1 MLNVIY
7 KYSFFGII
15 MIFFIISGCKQS
27 EKDFTHSAAPK
38 IVDNVTEPSD
48 MAQGPLIKQFCPQT
62 EDLIKQETF
71 WTTKDQRN
79 RWKSYTP
86 STASKVQG
94 FLGAQWA
101 GIKIGKII
109 CLYQTNEAVT
119 FPLAVEQVSS
129 QPILEP
135 GGSGWSAL
143 TKNHRF
149 CKSTSVADCSFFPN
163 PQRDDS
169 NIYKDI
175 VYNPKAADG
184 L

>member
-1 MLNVIY
+1 MFNVIY
-7 KYSFFGII
+7 KYSFLGIVVV
-15 MIFFIISGCKQS
+15 FFTISGCKQS
-27 EKDFTHSAAPK
+27 ENDFTHSAAPQT
-38 IVDNVTEPSD
+38 IDNITEPSD

-71 WTTKDQRN
+71 CTTKDN

-86 STASKVQG
+86 STASKVQS

-129 QPILEP
+129 QSILEP
-135 GGSGWSAL
+135 SGGGWSAL

-149 CKSTSVADCSFFPN
+149 CKSTSVADCSFSPE
-163 PQRDDS
+163 PPRDNS

-175 VYNPKAADG
+175 EYNPKAAN
-184 L
+184 

>member
-1 MLNVIY
+1 MLKTIY
-7 KYSFFGII
+7 RYSFLGII
-15 MIFFIISGCKQS
+15 MIFFTISGCKQS
-27 EKDFTHSAAPK
+27 ENDFTHSTAPQV
-38 IVDNVTEPSD
+38 VDNVTEPSD
-48 MAQGPLIKQFCPQT
+48 MVQGPFIKQFCPQT

-71 WTTKDQRN
+71 WITKDQRN

-129 QPILEP
+129 QSMLEP
-135 GGSGWSAL
+135 SGGGWSAL

-149 CKSTSVADCSFFPN
+149 CKSTSVVDCSFSPE
-163 PQRDDS
+163 PQRDNS

-175 VYNPKAADG
+175 GYNPKSAE
-184 L
+184 

>member
-1 MLNVIY
+1 MFNIIY
-7 KYSFFGII
+7 KYSFLGIVVV
-15 MIFFIISGCKQS
+15 FFTISGCKQS
-27 EKDFTHSAAPK
+27 EKGFTQSAPQT
-38 IVDNVTEPSD
+38 IDNIIEPGD
-48 MAQGPLIKQFCPQT
+48 MAQSTVVKQFCPQI
-62 EDLIKQETF
+62 EDLIKQDTL
-71 WTTKDQRN
+71 WATKDN

-86 STASKVQG
+86 STASKVQI

-129 QPILEP
+129 QSILEP
-135 GGSGWSAL
+135 SGGGWSAL
-143 TKNHRF
+143 TGNRRF
-149 CKSTSVADCSFFPN
+149 CKSTSVADCSFSPERE
-163 PQRDDS
+163 RDNS

-175 VYNPKAADG
+175 EYNPKAASG